1 MGSDNQLNLPKS
13 FKRAQDALNLY
24 HAQAFLELSES
35 NTYWL
40 ENSFKCDPF
49 STLLRCDI
57 EESKIAVEISVGR
70 VIYSAALEEQ
80 FETFPFPLNYSYKL
94 EPNPTFTVKNSLY
107 VSEHTEPEALF
118 NLISATVALALMSLQ
133 MLIHNDNLF
142 WPDTST
148 LNRYEL
154 NIDQKY
160 WGNTLLHRD
169 LFTPE
174 I

>member
-1 MGSDNQLNLPKS
+1 MDSDNSLKLPKS
-13 FKRAQDALNLY
+13 FQRAQDSLNVY
-24 HAQAFLELSES
+24 HAQAMLELSEP

-70 VIYSAALEEQ
+70 VINSAALEEQ

-94 EPNPTFTVKNSLY
+94 EPNPTFTVKNSRSF
-107 VSEHTEPEALF
+107 SEHTEPEALYD
-118 NLISATVALALMSLQ
+118 LISATVALALMSLQ

-142 WPDTST
+142 WPDAST
-148 LNRYEL
+148 LDRYEL
-154 NIDQKY
+154 NVDQKY
-160 WGNTLLHRD
+160 WGNTLVHSD
-169 LFTPE
+169 LFTPV